1 MKTTTQTT
9 FTGPDLP
16 LDDRSGDGYDYLDTA
31 ENAGWT
37 VIAQWGAEGYDFGA
51 WPYVIGFARQ
61 INKDG
66 KRHFGYGLYVEGDT
80 TTKYFDTL
88 EACKEAIDRDAHWFW
103 KTGQSDGPDDV
114 PEKFEDL
121 PAKYRGLPT
130 D

>member
-1 MKTTTQTT
+1 MDTITE
-9 FTGPDLP
+9 FTGPHLP
-16 LDDRSGDGYDYLDTA
+16 MDDRSGDGYDYMDTA

-37 VIAQWGAEGYDFGA
+37 VISQWGGEGYDFGA

-61 INKDG
+61 AKDASG
-66 KRHFGYGLYVEGDT
+66 KLHFGYGLYVEGDT
-80 TTKYFDTL
+80 TTKYFDNL

-103 KTGQSDGPDDV
+103 KSGQSDGPSDV

-121 PAKYRGLPT
+121 PAKYRGLPN

>member
-1 MKTTTQTT
+1 MRQ
-9 FTGPDLP
+9 
-16 LDDRSGDGYDYLDTA
+16 SGEHLAVLVRPVRVLQVEQKG
-31 ENAGWT
+31 
-37 VIAQWGAEGYDFGA
+37 
-51 WPYVIGFARQ
+51 
-61 INKDG
+61 G

-103 KTGQSDGPDDV
+103 KTGQSDGPNDV

-121 PAKYRGLPT
+121 PAKYRGLPA